1 MKNVKVNAANKTF
14 LTVLNKTGNERLTR
28 LMTAWN
34 AMPETKVALNVKTVK
49 IKAVKDLM
57 KFDITEFTVKPGQ
70 SVEIIFEN
78 PDAMQHNIVIVKPG
92 TNEKVGKA
100 ADKMLDDEKGV
111 EKNYVPPLP
120 EVLFAT
126 PLINASQSFTLK
138 FKAPTTPGDY
148 PFICTFPGHWQ
159 LMSGVMRVR

>member
-1 MKNVKVNAANKTF
+1 MGNDRLSK
-14 LTVLNKTGNERLTR
+14 LT
-28 LMTAWN
+28 TAWN
-34 AMPETKVALNVKTVK
+34 AVPQPKIAANVKVVK
-49 IKAVKDLM
+49 IKAIKDLM

-70 SVEIIFEN
+70 AVEIIFEN

-100 ADKMLDDEKGV
+100 GDKMLDDPKGV

-126 PLINASQSFTLK
+126 PLVNSGQSFKLT
-138 FKAPTTPGDY
+138 FKAPATPGDY

-159 LMSGVMRVR
+159 LMTGVMKVR